1 MKTITQGMQISTGT
15 GFQHQG
21 ITLIIDQLLACIT
34 INYVLA
40 GFISLTY
47 RNTSSET
54 AFLHSYL
61 LTMMMV
67 TVSQEL
73 TLKKKNYFL

>member
-21 ITLIIDQLLACIT
+21 ITLIIDHLLACIT

-54 AFLHSYL
+54 AFLHSYF
-61 LTMMMV
+61 LTDDGYRV
-67 TVSQEL
+67 TGTH
-73 TLKKKNYFL
+73 TLKKNYFL